1 MENKKYI
8 LIEFLSAIFS
18 ILFLILSF
26 LSFGSYNFSHEKI
39 KKYKENWNLTPI
51 SNIFEVSSKCPKNS
65 SDFFTNFF
73 PGNFKGCD
81 CFNVKSNTYKKK
93 IFNESCNSNQIENKC
108 KNIKENDNINLNVWK
123 GKKLCV
129 ERMEK
134 KYNFFMLN
142 QYKTTKNSC
151 ENGFKFCG
159 FFDTKK
165 NFLCLPENLNCP
177 ISNVFIDNENVV
189 NNYKTIKL
197 NNDFYLHFSKN
208 EGEKIYLE
216 FLANDKNFC
225 FDDKNGNFGQ
235 NNFILNKKKG
245 EIECEKINENVF
257 DFRYEKIDEISKIE
271 FFDENEITN
280 KIKFL
285 SDFNLNSNDSIKL
298 FNVNYFSVENECLK
312 KIDFDEFLNPNLKK
326 NNKILNILCIFCF
339 SYNFYLIGIFAIFLF
354 VDDSNDK
361 KFLFYFIDFLKIFF
375 LLILIIISMIF
386 LNKNNKIL
394 KNKNIFINENCAED
408 ATKFAFENAYKNLN
422 NVKNYVKIIIFF
434 CFIDIFIR
442 IFYYVYYSC
451 FYNKNKEK
459 KQ

>member
-18 ILFLILSF
+18 ILFLISSF
-26 LSFGSYNFSHEKI
+26 LSFGSYNFDAQKI
-39 KKYKENWNLTPI
+39 KKYKENWNLSPI
-51 SNIFEVSSKCPKNS
+51 SNIISVSSKCPKNS
-65 SDFFTNFF
+65 SEFFSNFF

-93 IFNESCNSNQIENKC
+93 IFNESCNSNQIENEC
-108 KNIKENDNINLNVWK
+108 KNIKENDNKKLNVWK

-142 QYKTTKNSC
+142 QYKSKNKC
-151 ENGFKFCG
+151 KNGFKFCG

-165 NFLCLPENLNCP
+165 NFLCLPQNLNCP
-177 ISNVFIDNENVV
+177 ISNVFIDNQNVI
-189 NNYKTIKL
+189 NNYQTIDL

-216 FLANDKNFC
+216 FLANEKNFC
-225 FDDKNGNFGQ
+225 FDGNGNFGQ
-235 NNFILNKKKG
+235 NDFILNKNLG
-245 EIECEKINENVF
+245 ENECEKIDENVF
-257 DFRYEKIDEISKIE
+257 DFRYEKIDEISKNE
-271 FFDENEITN
+271 FFDENEISN
-280 KIKFL
+280 EFL
-285 SDFNLNSNDSIKL
+285 INSNDSIKL

-326 NNKILNILCIFCF
+326 NNKILNVLCIFCF

-361 KFLFYFIDFLKIFF
+361 KILFYFIDFLKIIF

-394 KNKNIFINENCAED
+394 KNEKIFVNENCAEN

-422 NVKNYVKIIIFF
+422 NVNNYVKIIIFF
-434 CFIDIFIR
+434 GFFDIFIR
-442 IFYYVYYSC
+442 IFYYVYYLC